1 MRLPKS
7 NFKCQNYRIVI
18 ILLPVQLRDP
28 WFACILNEAYYEL
41 RLYKPEEA
49 RKYMES
55 FNKNATAAYLNRDPV
70 TKLFPYQATKK
81 FTWEQNASWV
91 IHQVGVAEQAV
102 LCALYSIE

>member
-1 MRLPKS
+1 MCSSDLDPGASK
-7 NFKCQNYRIVI
+7 FYYTG
-18 ILLPVQLRDP
+18 DP

-91 IHQVGVAEQAV
+91 IHRVGVAEQAV